1 MRIRSIRH
9 RGLRRFVERGD
20 ESGLPAAYVTKVA
33 AVVSFLQSAPGIDAV
48 RRLQA
53 WKVHLLTGDRKGVW
67 SLSVSRNWRLT
78 FRISADGQVTD
89 LDFEDYH

>member
-1 MRIRSIRH
+1 MKIRSIRH
-9 RGLRRFVERGD
+9 RALRRFVERGD
-20 ESGLPAAYVTKVA
+20 ESGLPAAYMMKVA
-33 AVVSFLQSAPGIDAV
+33 AIVSFLQAAPGIDAV

-53 WKVHLLTGDRKGVW
+53 WKVHPLTGDRKGTW